1 MEPSLF
7 ARALFP
13 PPSLQ
18 DKGENK
24 VAAEVLYLP

>member
-1 MEPSLF
+1 MEPRFLLV
-7 ARALFP
+7 ALFP

-24 VAAEVLYLP
+24 VATEVLYLP